1 MVITIDLSKSDLDR
15 IHDTLGIDSYDDIH
29 AAFIEA
35 IDIML
40 EKEEEFNKEN
50 DEENLW
56 GKVINMKTTDL
67 FNFFHDELKEVI
79 EDTDWMNKFCEIS
92 GVFKED
98 AKECYWRNK
107 EIKNDNEINNKLT
120 DYIISLGYEMKL
132 REYIKRND
140 VSKEGENKRWRIK
153 KLQKNYMKMRI

>member
-29 AAFIEA
+29 A
-35 IDIML
+35 
-40 EKEEEFNKEN
+40 
-50 DEENLW
+50 
-56 GKVINMKTTDL
+56 
-67 FNFFHDELKEVI
+67 
-79 EDTDWMNKFCEIS
+79 
-92 GVFKED
+92 VFKED

-140 VSKEGENKRWRIK
+140 DE
-153 KLQKNYMKMRI
+153 

>member
-1 MVITIDLSKSDLDR
+1 
-15 IHDTLGIDSYDDIH
+15 
-29 AAFIEA
+29 
-35 IDIML
+35 
-40 EKEEEFNKEN
+40 
-50 DEENLW
+50 
-56 GKVINMKTTDL
+56 MKTTDL

-140 VSKEGENKRWRIK
+140 VSKEGENKI
-153 KLQKNYMKMRI
+153 